1 MLFQRALV
9 LKEWRVGPNP
19 VDNEDHYVIVHARAA
34 GLMAWILNL
43 FNLAATTSLLVSS
56 NRMEFRRKSL
66 AGIERVLIPLEGLSS
81 THSGYQKPW
90 WQSVVLFF
98 VLLQVFWGVM
108 VAFGG
113 GASPYEQPRSVVT
126 IVMLSILGL
135 ILCAA
140 LAAAY
145 YHLNRVYIWGVTEV
159 SGTRYYIPFKRSIIE
174 GQDVTEES
182 AEYASQ
188 IMQALIEAKS
198 GRYMRDPV
206 E

>member
-9 LKEWRVGPNP
+9 LKEWRVGASP
-19 VDNEDHYVIVHARAA
+19 VDQEDHYVIVHARAA

-43 FNLAATTSLLVSS
+43 FKLAPTTSLLVSS

-90 WQSVVLFF
+90 WQAIVLFF
-98 VLLQVFWGVM
+98 FLLQVSWVVL
-108 VAFGG
+108 VAISGG
-113 GASPYEQPRSVVT
+113 NSPYETHRSVVT
-126 IVMLSILGL
+126 TVMLSILAL
-135 ILCAA
+135 IVCAA
-140 LAAAY
+140 IAAAY

-159 SGTRYYIPFKRSIIE
+159 SGARYFIPFKKSIIE

-188 IMQALIEAKS
+188 IMQALIEAKTQ
-198 GRYMRDPV
+198 RYMRD
-206 E
+206 